1 MILDQV
7 SASQMR
13 AGQILTGATMA
24 GFIGAR
30 LFRGHTRNIRLAIT
44 ALYIVAVVGFVI
56 HALG

>member
-1 MILDQV
+1 
-7 SASQMR
+7 MR

-30 LFRGHTRNIRLAIT
+30 LFRGHARNIRLAIT

-56 HALG
+56 YALG